1 MYSEIMSACTIGEAR
16 QFFNDTA
23 TTEIYTKD
31 LTTALHDISELY
43 CFYLE
48 RWEQLEMFDL
58 PLAEEDLG
66 QPVKEWLN

>member
-16 QFFNDTA
+16 QAYNRA
-23 TTEIYTKD
+23 VSILIHTKD

-48 RWEQLEMFDL
+48 RCEQLEMFDM